1 MAEQVRLGER
11 VFDVRWRALV
21 MGIVNRTPDSF
32 WDKGRFFDLSASL
45 ERTEALVEAG
55 ADIIDVGG
63 VKAGPGPEVSEAEEM
78 DRVLPV
84 VERIV
89 ASFDVAVS
97 VDTWRASV
105 ADEAF
110 RLGAVLGNDISGLA
124 DPRYAE
130 VAARAG
136 AGVVVTHIRLAPR
149 VRDPEPVYGDLVGD
163 VCRFLTDRAA
173 RAVRA
178 GVRPESVIVDAG
190 LDLGKTTP
198 QSLALLGASDRLAG
212 LGYTLLLSASNKGFL
227 GEALGLGI
235 DERGD
240 ASLAAGAIALSLGAR
255 VVRVHDVERTRQLVS
270 TLAALLESRS
280 TLVS

>member
-1 MAEQVRLGER
+1 
-11 VFDVRWRALV
+11 
-21 MGIVNRTPDSF
+21 
-32 WDKGRFFDLSASL
+32 
-45 ERTEALVEAG
+45 
-55 ADIIDVGG
+55 
-63 VKAGPGPEVSEAEEM
+63 
-78 DRVLPV
+78 
-84 VERIV
+84 
-89 ASFDVAVS
+89 
-97 VDTWRASV
+97 
-105 ADEAF
+105 
-110 RLGAVLGNDISGLA
+110 LA

>member
-270 TLAALLESRS
+270 TLAADRKS
-280 TLVS
+280 VV

>member
-78 DRVLPV
+78 DRVLPA

-212 LGYTLLLSASNKGFL
+212 LGYALLLSASNKGFL

-270 TLAALLESRS
+270 TLAALLEARS